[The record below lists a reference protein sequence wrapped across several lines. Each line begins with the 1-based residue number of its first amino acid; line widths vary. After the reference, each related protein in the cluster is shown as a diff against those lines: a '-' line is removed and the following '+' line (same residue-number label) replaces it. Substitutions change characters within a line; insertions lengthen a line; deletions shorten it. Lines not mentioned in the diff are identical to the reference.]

1 MRHNPKQIARLAA
14 LPLLLLAACQGD
26 DLTAPSPTGQGTSVL
41 TFSVDAATADT
52 RAFSPEA
59 GDNDDQSLSA
69 QHVQNVKLHIFRGS
83 GADAVYVG
91 LDGNT
96 PSSWANLTT
105 VEGGQLVGTGQ
116 ETTSK
121 RYPVQTALEPNTTYT
136 LLGVAYEDEDIYDLI
151 LPTDDDTQAEPGTR
165 LTEGGEAD
173 LSRLSSVLK
182 SGKDKSYIQQNE
194 YFTGTATVSTDA
206 DGRLPEDTRVVM
218 RRRVAGLS
226 AHFRLENFPEQPA
239 AVAIMLWRKQHKDV
253 PTLKKI
259 WQEPFFTDHG
269 TQFLPEA
276 EANAQ
281 PKDLPEC
288 LLWIDNLQQEP
299 ATKSL
304 RSEGE
309 PDPGPGTDPNPDPDE
324 PEPGP
329 DPDPEGGGDGPTP
342 GGGNDPGAGGT
353 PTETYTYNGKS
364 SAYVLPQESAT
375 YAANGETGAYNAD
388 GSIYALP
395 QPAPDHDSEKNYTL
409 AVVVYNKDY
418 KVICTKRAALAKD
431 GQLIFATDL
440 GTGIVD
446 DESFYRY
453 PIVANRFY
461 RFGKAGEEM
470 PVTFDP
476 NNPFEV
482 IVEEG
487 WEGMPDLDF
496 DK

>member
-26 DLTAPSPTGQGTSVL
+26 DLTAPSPAGQGTSVL

-52 RAFSPEA
+52 RASSPEA

-96 PSSWANLTT
+96 PSSWASLTT
-105 VEGGQLVGTGQ
+105 VDGGQPVGDNGGQ

-136 LLGVAYEDEDIYDLI
+136 LLGVAYEGEDIYDII
-151 LPTDDDTQAEPGTR
+151 LPTDDDTQAEPGTQ
-165 LTEGGEAD
+165 LTAEGEAD

-182 SGKDKSYIQQNE
+182 PEKGKSDIQQNE
-194 YFTGTATVSTDA
+194 YFTGTTTVTTDA
-206 DGRLPEDTRVVM
+206 DGHLPEDTRVVM

-253 PTLKKI
+253 PTVKRI

-269 TQFLPEA
+269 ERFLPDATE
-276 EANAQ
+276 
-281 PKDLPEC
+281 PKDLPQC
-288 LLWIDNLQQEP
+288 LLWIDAPEENQG
-299 ATKSL
+299 TKL
-304 RSEGE
+304 M
-309 PDPGPGTDPNPDPDE
+309 
-324 PEPGP
+324 
-329 DPDPEGGGDGPTP
+329 
-342 GGGNDPGAGGT
+342 
-353 PTETYTYNGKS
+353 
-364 SAYVLPQESAT
+364 PQESARNT
-375 YAANGETGAYNAD
+375 AKANGYHAN
-388 GSIYALP
+388 GSAYALP
-395 QPAPDHDSEKNYTL
+395 QEAPGTGEEKNYTL
-409 AVVVYNKDY
+409 AVVVYNTDGE
-418 KVICTKRAALAKD
+418 VICTKRAALAKD
-431 GQLIFATDL
+431 GKLIFATDL

-461 RFGKAGEEM
+461 RFGTESQAMEVE
-470 PVTFDP
+470 FDE

-482 IVEEG
+482 IVEPE

-496 DK
+496 GD